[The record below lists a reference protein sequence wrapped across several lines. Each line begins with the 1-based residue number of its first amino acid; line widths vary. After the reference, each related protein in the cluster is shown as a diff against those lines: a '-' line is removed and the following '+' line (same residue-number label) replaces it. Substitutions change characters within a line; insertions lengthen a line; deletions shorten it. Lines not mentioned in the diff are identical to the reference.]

1 MGTFKLSPSSLNL
14 MKECPRCFWLH
25 QQKVWSRPSSPFP
38 QLPNGMDR
46 VLKQHFDRFAKENKM
61 PPEIC
66 TNSECDGMKLFDDFE
81 KLTEW
86 RNARK
91 GLWFEDEDKNILH
104 GGVDNILMKGK
115 KLIVLDYKTKGSPA
129 KEDAHKVNQH
139 QLDIYNFLLRKMGY
153 ETEDYGFLL
162 FYSPSEVLE
171 TGEVVFHTELRKV
184 KTSIKDAEDLFNDAI
199 KLLNEDCPT
208 KSCEWCEGR

>member
-1 MGTFKLSPSSLNL
+1 MTFKLSPSSLGL
-14 MKECPRCFWLH
+14 MNECPRCFWLAQH
-25 QQKVWSRPSSPFP
+25 KVWSRPSSPFP

-46 VLKQHFDRFAKENKM
+46 VLKQHFDKFMKKGLL
-61 PPEIC
+61 PPELC
-66 TNSECDGMKLFDDFE
+66 NHNHCENMKLFDNE
-81 KLTEW
+81 KLLIEW

-91 GLWFEDEDKNILH
+91 GLWFEDKEGNVLH
-104 GGVDNILMKGK
+104 GGIDNILTKGK

-153 ETEDYGFLL
+153 ETEDYSFLL

-184 KTSIKDAEDLFNDAI
+184 KTSVKEGEDLFNNGI
-199 KLLNEDCPT
+199 KLLNEDCPK
-208 KSCEWCEGR
+208 KSCDWCEGR

>member
-1 MGTFKLSPSSLNL
+1 MVFKLSPSSLNL
-14 MKECPRCFWLH
+14 YQECSRCFWLH
-25 QQKVWSRPSSPFP
+25 QHKVWKRPSGPFP

-46 VLKQHFDRFAKENKM
+46 VLKEHFDRFMRKGQL
-61 PPEIC
+61 PPELVK
-66 TNSECDGMKLFDDFE
+66 NEGAKGMLLFDDE
-81 KLTEW
+81 GLLKEW
-86 RNARK
+86 RNSRK
-91 GLWFEDEDKNILH
+91 GLWFEDKENNILH
-104 GGVDNILMKGK
+104 GGVDNILRKGK

-171 TGEVVFHTELRKV
+171 TGEFLFHTELRKV
-184 KTSIKDAEDLFNDAI
+184 KTNIKDGENLFNSAI
-199 KLLNEDCPT
+199 KLLNGECPE
-208 KSCEWCEGR
+208 KSCDWCEGR

>member
-1 MGTFKLSPSSLNL
+1 MRFKLSPSSLSL
-14 MKECPRCFWLH
+14 YQECTRCFWLSQH
-25 QQKVWSRPSSPFP
+25 KVWSRPSGPFP

-46 VLKQHFDRFAKENKM
+46 VLKQHFDKFMGKGLL
-61 PPEIC
+61 PPELINNGD
-66 TNSECDGMKLFDDFE
+66 TKGMFLFDKEDLL
-81 KLTEW
+81 KEW
-86 RNARK
+86 RNSRK
-91 GLWFEDEDKNILH
+91 GLWFEDKQGNVLH
-104 GGVDNILMKGK
+104 GGVDNILTKEK
-115 KLIVLDYKTKGSPA
+115 KLVVLDYKTKGSPA

-153 ETEDYGFLL
+153 ETEDYSFLL

-184 KTSIKDAEDLFNDAI
+184 KTSVKDGENLFNNGI
-199 KLLNEDCPT
+199 KLLNEDCPK

>member
-1 MGTFKLSPSSLNL
+1 MTFKLSPSSLGL
-14 MKECPRCFWLH
+14 MNECPRCFWLAQH
-25 QQKVWSRPSSPFP
+25 KVWSRPSGPFP

-46 VLKQHFDRFAKENKM
+46 VLKQHFDKFMRKGLL
-61 PPEIC
+61 PPELKDNGD
-66 TNSECDGMKLFDDFE
+66 TKGMLLFDNE
-81 KLTEW
+81 ELLKEW
-86 RNARK
+86 RNSRK
-91 GLWFEDEDKNILH
+91 GLWFENKDGNVLH
-104 GGVDNILMKGK
+104 GGVDNILTKEK

-171 TGEVVFHTELRKV
+171 TGEIVFHNELRKV
-184 KTSIKDAEDLFNDAI
+184 KTNVKDGEDLFNSAI
-199 KLLNEDCPT
+199 KMLNEDCPT
-208 KSCEWCEGR
+208 KHCEWCEGR

>member
-1 MGTFKLSPSSLNL
+1 MTFKLSPSSLGL
-14 MKECPRCFWLH
+14 MNECSRCFWLTQH
-25 QQKVWSRPSSPFP
+25 KVWKRPSAPFP

-46 VLKQHFDRFAKENKM
+46 VLKQHFDKFMKKGQL
-61 PPEIC
+61 PPELVNNGD
-66 TNSECDGMKLFDDFE
+66 TKGMLLFDDE
-81 KLTEW
+81 ELLKDW

-91 GLWFEDEDKNILH
+91 GLWFEDEEGNILH
-104 GGVDNILMKGK
+104 GGVDNILTKGK
-115 KLIVLDYKTKGSPA
+115 KIIVLDYKTKGSPA

-139 QLDIYNFLLRKMGY
+139 QLDIYNFLLRKMGH

-184 KTSIKDAEDLFNDAI
+184 KTNIKDGEVLFNSAI
-199 KLLNEDCPT
+199 KMLNEECPT
-208 KSCEWCEGR
+208 KHCEWCEGK